1 MKPGRLKAM
10 GDKSLSIFLIVLF
23 GMSGIAILLLTWLR
37 AMPESERVLNT
48 FIGSVGLSVALANT
62 LLLKSPRVRRD
73 DKQST
78 VEVEVKGKS

>member
-1 MKPGRLKAM
+1 MR
-10 GDKSLSIFLIVLF
+10 DKSLSIFLIVLF

-37 AMPESERVLNT
+37 PMPESERILNT
-48 FIGSVGLSVALANT
+48 FIGSVGLCVALATT

-73 DKQST
+73 DRQPA